1 MATDVSSGTE
11 SDGAAVCAKAAN
23 GIAGYQI
30 ILEPGAEYHSL
41 LHTVQLIRYF
51 RDRYSQFAFRE
62 DFFDRLGDPVIEEY
76 LKGTI
81 TFDIVQEHVK
91 LEEQKWIRKAKRYM
105 LYDEQPFRIK

>member
-1 MATDVSSGTE
+1 MYRGE
-11 SDGAAVCAKAAN
+11 NCN
-23 GIAGYQI
+23 GYQI

-41 LHTVQLIRYF
+41 LHTVQLIRWF
-51 RDRYSQFAFRE
+51 KDRYSQFSFRD
-62 DFFDRLGDPVIEEY
+62 DFFARLGDPVIEEY

-105 LYDEQPFRIK
+105 LYGEQPYRIK